1 MNTTTLILGGGFGGI
16 VTANTLREL
25 LPAEHKIILIDKN
38 STFHIGAT
46 KTWIMLG
53 ERTPEQVTR
62 NLSALSSRGIEFI
75 QAEVQ
80 KIDPV
85 KRKVVTSKKTFH
97 GDFLVLAL
105 GADMNLGK
113 IPGLRLGEPGLEAAA
128 ETFYTLE
135 GALRL
140 REILPKFDRGELVTL
155 IPATPFKCPPGPY
168 EAAMLLHEYFTKR
181 GHRGN
186 IKLSV
191 HTVEPRPMAT
201 AGPQMGQFIRE
212 ELQKRDIH
220 LATEKRCKNVD
231 GAKRLINFEDGSTA
245 PFDLLIAI
253 PPHEAPQ
260 AIREAGLTDASGWI
274 PVDPKT
280 LKTSVDRV
288 YAIGDLCKV
297 PLPGRFKPEM
307 PLVLPKAGVFAEA
320 HGRVVAHQIA
330 AAALG
335 QISPEVYDGKGYCYI
350 EMGDRQAVRGDGEFF
365 TLPHPQMTAQP
376 ADLAQKQAWAEEWV
390 RRYL

>member
-1 MNTTTLILGGGFGGI
+1 MNATTTLILGGGFGGI
-16 VTANTLREL
+16 VTANTLRGL
-25 LPAEHKIILIDKN
+25 LPAEHKIVIIDKK
-38 STFHIGAT
+38 STFNIGAT

-53 ERTPEQVTR
+53 ERTLEQVTR
-62 NLSALSSRGIEFI
+62 NLSALSSRGIDFT

-85 KRKVVTSKKTFH
+85 KREVVTSEKTLH

-113 IPGLRLGEPGLEAAA
+113 VPGLEAAA

-140 REILPKFDRGELVTL
+140 REVLPKFTSGDLVML
-155 IPATPFKCPPGPY
+155 IPAKPFKCPPGPY

-181 GHRGN
+181 GHRDK
-186 IKLSV
+186 IKLSI
-191 HTVEPRPMAT
+191 HTIEPRPMGT

-220 LATEKRCKNVD
+220 LSTEKRCKSVD

-253 PPHEAPQ
+253 PPHEAPL
-260 AIREAGLTDASGWI
+260 AVRAADLTDASGWI

-330 AAALG
+330 AEALG
-335 QISPEVYDGKGYCYI
+335 KTPSEVYDGKGYCYI

-376 ADLAQKQAWAEEWV
+376 TDLAQKQAWAEDWV
-390 RRYL
+390 NRYL

>member
-1 MNTTTLILGGGFGGI
+1 MIKTTTLILGGGFGGI

-25 LPAEHKIILIDKN
+25 LPPEHEIILIDKK

-53 ERTPEQVTR
+53 ERAPEQVMR
-62 NLSALSSRGIEFI
+62 NLNALSNRGIDFV

-85 KRKVVTSKKTFH
+85 KREAVTSKKTWR
-97 GDFLVLAL
+97 GDFLVLAM
-105 GADMNLGK
+105 GADMNLNK
-113 IPGLRLGEPGLEAAA
+113 IPGLEAAA
-128 ETFYTLE
+128 QTFYTLE

-140 REILPKFDRGELVTL
+140 REELPKFASGELVML

-181 GHRGN
+181 GRRDK
-186 IKLSV
+186 IKLSLY
-191 HTVEPRPMAT
+191 TVEPTPMAT
-201 AGPQMGQFIRE
+201 AGPQMGQFITG
-212 ELQKRDIH
+212 ELQKRDI
-220 LATEKRCKNVD
+220 AFYNQKRCKNVD
-231 GAKRLINFEDGSTA
+231 GANRVINFEDGNTA

-253 PPHEAPQ
+253 PPHKVPTAV
-260 AIREAGLTDASGWI
+260 REAGLTDASGWI

-297 PLPGRFKPEM
+297 PLPGRFEPEM

-330 AAALG
+330 AEVLG
-335 QISPEVYDGKGYCYI
+335 QKSAETFDGLGFCYI
-350 EMGDRQAVRGDGEFF
+350 ETGDQQAVRGDGEFF
-365 TLPHPQMTAQP
+365 ALPHPQMTAQP
-376 ADLAQKQAWAEEWV
+376 TNLAQKQAWAEDWMK
-390 RRYL
+390 RYL

>member
-1 MNTTTLILGGGFGGI
+1 MNTTTTLILGGGFGGI
-16 VTANTLREL
+16 VTANTLRGL
-25 LPAEHKIILIDKN
+25 LPAEHKIILIDKK
-38 STFHIGAT
+38 STFSIGAT

-53 ERTPEQVTR
+53 ERTPEQVTH
-62 NLSALSSRGIEFI
+62 NLSALSSRGIDFV
-75 QAEVQ
+75 QLEVQ

-85 KRKVVTSKKTFH
+85 RREVVTSNKTWR

-105 GADMNLGK
+105 GADMNLGNV
-113 IPGLRLGEPGLEAAA
+113 PGLEAA

-140 REILPKFDRGELVTL
+140 REMLPKFDRGELAML

-181 GHRGN
+181 GHRDK
-186 IKLSV
+186 IKLSI
-191 HTVEPRPMAT
+191 HTVEPRPMGT

-212 ELQKRDIH
+212 ELQKRDIQ
-220 LATEKRCKNVD
+220 LSTEKRCKSVD
-231 GAKRLINFEDGSTA
+231 GAKHLITFEDGSTA

-253 PPHEAPQ
+253 PPHEAPLPV
-260 AIREAGLTDASGWI
+260 REASLTDASGWI

-280 LKTSVDRV
+280 LKTNVDRV

-330 AAALG
+330 AEALG
-335 QISPEVYDGKGYCYI
+335 QTPTEIYNGKGYCYI

-365 TLPHPQMTAQP
+365 TLPHPKMTAQP
-376 ADLAQKQAWAEEWV
+376 ANLAQKQAWAEDWV

>member
-1 MNTTTLILGGGFGGI
+1 MSKTTTLILGGGFGGI
-16 VTANTLREL
+16 AAANTLRQL
-25 LPAEHKIILIDKN
+25 LPAEHEIIIVDKK
-38 STFHIGAT
+38 STFNLGAT
-46 KTWIMLG
+46 KTWVMLG
-53 ERTPEQVTR
+53 ECAPEQVMR
-62 NLSALSSRGIEFI
+62 NLNVLSNRGIDFV

-80 KIDPV
+80 KIDPL
-85 KRKVVTSKKTFH
+85 KREVVTSNKTLR

-105 GADMNLGK
+105 GADLNVSK
-113 IPGLRLGEPGLEAAA
+113 VPGLESAA
-128 ETFYTLE
+128 ETFYTLA

-140 REILPKFDRGELVTL
+140 RQALPKFASGNLVIL

-168 EAAMLLHEYFTKR
+168 EAAMLLHEYFLNR
-181 GHRGN
+181 GRRDK
-186 IKLSV
+186 IKLSIY
-191 HTVEPRPMAT
+191 TLEAAPMAT

-220 LATEKRCKNVD
+220 LATEKRCKSVD
-231 GAKRLINFEDGSTA
+231 GVKGLIDFEDGSTA

-260 AIREAGLTDASGWI
+260 AVRDAGLTDASGWI
-274 PVDPKT
+274 PVDPQS
-280 LKTSVDRV
+280 LKTNVEHV

-297 PLPGRFKPEM
+297 PLPGRFKPEV

-330 AAALG
+330 AKVLG
-335 QISPEVYDGKGYCYI
+335 KEATETFNGLGYCYI
-350 EMGDRQAVRGDGEFF
+350 ETGNQQAVRGDGEFF
-365 TLPHPQMTAQP
+365 ALPHPQMKARP

-390 RRYL
+390 KRYL

>member
-1 MNTTTLILGGGFGGI
+1 MNATTTLILGGGFGGI

-25 LPAEHKIILIDKN
+25 LPPEHKIILIDKN

-62 NLSALSSRGIEFI
+62 SLSALSSRGIEFV

-80 KIDPV
+80 KIDSE
-85 KRKVVTSKKTFH
+85 KRQVVTSKKTWR

-113 IPGLRLGEPGLEAAA
+113 VPGLESAAQ
-128 ETFYTLE
+128 TFYTLE

-140 REILPKFDRGELVTL
+140 REMLPKFTSGELVTL

-181 GHRGN
+181 GHRDK
-186 IKLSV
+186 IKLSLN
-191 HTVEPRPMAT
+191 TVEPRPMAT

-231 GAKRLINFEDGSTA
+231 GAKRLINFEDGSSA
-245 PFDLLIAI
+245 HFDLLIAI

-260 AIREAGLTDASGWI
+260 AVRAAGLTDASGWI

-280 LKTSVDRV
+280 LKTSLDRV

-330 AAALG
+330 AEVLG
-335 QISPEVYDGKGYCYI
+335 KESTETFDGVGYCYI
-350 EMGDRQAVRGDGEFF
+350 ETGDQQAVRGDGEFF
-365 TLPHPQMTAQP
+365 ALPHPHMVAQP
-376 ADLAQKQAWAEEWV
+376 ADLAQKQAWAEDWV
-390 RRYL
+390 KKYL

>member
-1 MNTTTLILGGGFGGI
+1 MNTTTSLILGGGFGGI
-16 VTANTLREL
+16 VTANTLRQL
-25 LPAEHKIILIDKN
+25 LPAAHKIVLIDKKA
-38 STFHIGAT
+38 TFNIGAT

-53 ERTPEQVTR
+53 ERTPEQVMR
-62 NLSALSSRGIEFI
+62 NLSALSSRGIDFV

-85 KRKVVTSKKTFH
+85 KREVVTSNKTWR

-105 GADMNLGK
+105 GADMNLSK
-113 IPGLRLGEPGLEAAA
+113 ISGLEAA

-140 REILPKFDRGELVTL
+140 REMLPKFTSSELVIL

-181 GHRGN
+181 GRRDK
-186 IKLSV
+186 IKLSLY
-191 HTVEPRPMAT
+191 TVEPAPMAT
-201 AGPQMGQFIRE
+201 AGPQMGQFIIG
-212 ELQKRDIH
+212 ELQKRDI
-220 LATEKRCKNVD
+220 AFYNQKRCKNVD
-231 GAKRLINFEDGSTA
+231 STNHVINFEDGSTA

-253 PPHEAPQ
+253 PPHEAPP
-260 AIREAGLTDASGWI
+260 AVREAGLTDASGWI

-288 YAIGDLCKV
+288 YAIGDLSKV

-330 AAALG
+330 AEMLG
-335 QISPEVYDGKGYCYI
+335 QEAAETFDGLGYCYI
-350 EMGDRQAVRGDGEFF
+350 ETGEQQAVRGDGEFF
-365 TLPHPQMTAQP
+365 ALPHPQMTAQP
-376 ADLAQKQAWAEEWV
+376 TSLAQKQAWAEAWV
-390 RRYL
+390 KKYL

>member
-1 MNTTTLILGGGFGGI
+1 MNATTTLILGGGFGGI
-16 VTANTLREL
+16 VTANTLRGL
-25 LPAEHKIILIDKN
+25 LPAEHKIVLIDK
-38 STFHIGAT
+38 SATFNIGAT

-53 ERTPEQVTR
+53 ERTPEQVTH
-62 NLSALSSRGIEFI
+62 NLSALSNRGIGFV

-85 KRKVVTSKKTFH
+85 KREVVTSKKTLC

-113 IPGLRLGEPGLEAAA
+113 VPGLEAAA
-128 ETFYTLE
+128 QTFYTLD

-140 REILPKFDRGELVTL
+140 CEVLPKFDRGELVML

-181 GHRGN
+181 GHSDK
-186 IKLSV
+186 IKLSI
-191 HTVEPRPMAT
+191 HTVEPTPMGT
-201 AGPQMGQFIRE
+201 AGPQMGQFIRGE
-212 ELQKRDIH
+212 MQKRDIALH
-220 LATEKRCKNVD
+220 TQRRCKSIDVTS
-231 GAKRLINFEDGSTA
+231 RRITFEDGSTA

-253 PPHEAPQ
+253 PPHEAPLPVR
-260 AIREAGLTDASGWI
+260 AAGLTDASGWI

-297 PLPGRFKPEM
+297 SLPGRFKPEM

-335 QISPEVYDGKGYCYI
+335 KTPSEVYDGKGYCYI
-350 EMGDRQAVRGDGEFF
+350 EMGDRQALKGDGEFF
-365 TLPHPQMTAQP
+365 ALPHPYMNAQSPDTAMYE
-376 ADLAQKQAWAEEWV
+376 AKFAWAEDWV

>member
-1 MNTTTLILGGGFGGI
+1 MTKTTTLILGGGFGGI
-16 VTANTLREL
+16 VTANTLRTL
-25 LPAEHKIILIDKN
+25 LPAEHKIILLDKKA
-38 STFHIGAT
+38 TFYIGAT

-53 ERTPEQVTR
+53 ERTPEQVMR
-62 NLSALSSRGIEFI
+62 NLSALASRGIDFV

-80 KIDPV
+80 KIDSV
-85 KRKVVTSKKTFH
+85 KREVVTSNATWR

-105 GADMNLGK
+105 GADMNLKK
-113 IPGLRLGEPGLEAAA
+113 IPGLEAAA
-128 ETFYTLE
+128 QTFYTLE

-140 REILPKFDRGELVTL
+140 REELPKFSSGELVML

-181 GHRGN
+181 GRRDK
-186 IKLSV
+186 IKLSL

-201 AGPQMGQFIRE
+201 AGPQMGQFITT
-212 ELQKRDIH
+212 ELQKRDI
-220 LATEKRCKNVD
+220 AFYSQKRCTNVD
-231 GAKRLINFEDGSTA
+231 SANRVIHFEDGSTA
-245 PFDLLIAI
+245 SFDLLIAI

-260 AIREAGLTDASGWI
+260 AVREAGLTDASGWI

-280 LKTSVDRV
+280 LKTSANRV
-288 YAIGDLCKV
+288 YAIGDLSKV

-330 AAALG
+330 AAVLG
-335 QISPEVYDGKGYCYI
+335 QPAAETFDGLGYCYI
-350 EMGDRQAVRGDGEFF
+350 ETGDQQAVRGDGEFF
-365 TLPHPQMTAQP
+365 ALPHPQMTAKP
-376 ADLAQKQAWAEEWV
+376 SDLAQKQAWAEEWV
-390 RRYL
+390 KKYL

>member
-1 MNTTTLILGGGFGGI
+1 MNTTTSLILGGGFGGI
-16 VTANTLREL
+16 VTANTLRGL
-25 LPAEHKIILIDKN
+25 LPSEHKIVLIDKK
-38 STFHIGAT
+38 STFNLGAT

-62 NLSALSSRGIEFI
+62 NLNALSSRGIDFV

-85 KRKVVTSKKTFH
+85 KREVVTSVATWR

-105 GADMNLGK
+105 GADMNPGK
-113 IPGLRLGEPGLEAAA
+113 VPGLEAA
-128 ETFYTLE
+128 ETFYTLD

-140 REILPKFDRGELVTL
+140 REMLPHFTSGELVIL
-155 IPATPFKCPPGPY
+155 IPAIPFKCPPGPY

-181 GHRGN
+181 GHRHK
-186 IKLSV
+186 IKLSI
-191 HTVEPRPMAT
+191 HTVELAPMGT
-201 AGPQMGQFIRE
+201 AGPQMGQFIRGE
-212 ELQKRDIH
+212 MQKRDIALH
-220 LATEKRCKNVD
+220 TQKRCQSVD
-231 GAKRLINFEDGSTA
+231 AASRRITFENGSSA
-245 PFDLLIAI
+245 PFDLLIVI
-253 PPHEAPQ
+253 PPHEAP
-260 AIREAGLTDASGWI
+260 ATVRAAGLTDASGWI

-330 AAALG
+330 AEVLG
-335 QISPEVYDGKGYCYI
+335 QQATETFDGRGYCYI
-350 EMGDRQAVRGDGEFF
+350 ETGDQQAVRGDGEFF
-365 TLPHPQMTAQP
+365 ALPHPQMTAQP
-376 ADLAQKQAWAEEWV
+376 SDLAQKQAWAEEWV
-390 RRYL
+390 KKYL

>member
-1 MNTTTLILGGGFGGI
+1 MNATTTLILGGGFGGI

-25 LPAEHKIILIDKN
+25 LPAEHKIVLIDKKA
-38 STFHIGAT
+38 TFNIGAA

-62 NLSALSSRGIEFI
+62 NLSALSNRGIDFV

-80 KIDPV
+80 KIDQI
-85 KRKVVTSKKTFH
+85 KREVVTSKEAWR

-105 GADMNLGK
+105 GADVNLGK
-113 IPGLRLGEPGLEAAA
+113 VPGLEAAA
-128 ETFYTLE
+128 QTFYTLE

-140 REILPKFDRGELVTL
+140 REVLPKFDRGELVML

-181 GHRGN
+181 GRRDK
-186 IKLSV
+186 IKLSI
-191 HTVEPRPMAT
+191 HTVEPAPMAT
-201 AGPQMGQFIRE
+201 AGPQMGQFIIG
-212 ELQKRDIH
+212 ELQKRDI
-220 LATEKRCKNVD
+220 AFYNQKRCKNVD
-231 GAKRLINFEDGSTA
+231 SANRAINFEDGSTA
-245 PFDLLIAI
+245 HFDLLIAI
-253 PPHEAPQ
+253 PPHEAPST
-260 AIREAGLTDASGWI
+260 IREAGLTDASGWI

-280 LKTSVDRV
+280 LKTSADRV

-330 AAALG
+330 AEVLG
-335 QISPEVYDGKGYCYI
+335 QEAAETFDGLGYCYI
-350 EMGDRQAVRGDGEFF
+350 ETGDHQAVRGDGEFF
-365 TLPHPQMTAQP
+365 ALPHPQMTAQP
-376 ADLAQKQAWAEEWV
+376 SDLAQKQAWAEDWMK
-390 RRYL
+390 RYL

>member
-1 MNTTTLILGGGFGGI
+1 MNATTTLILGGGFGGI
-16 VTANTLREL
+16 VTANTLRAL
-25 LPAEHKIILIDKN
+25 LPPEHKIALIDKN

-53 ERTPEQVTR
+53 ERAPEQVTR
-62 NLSALSSRGIEFI
+62 NLSALSSRGIEFV

-85 KRKVVTSKKTFH
+85 KREIVTSKKTLR

-113 IPGLRLGEPGLEAAA
+113 IPGLEAA
-128 ETFYTLE
+128 ETFYTLD

-140 REILPKFDRGELVTL
+140 REVLPKFDRGELVML

-181 GHRGN
+181 GHRDK

-191 HTVEPRPMAT
+191 HTVEPTPMAT

-245 PFDLLIAI
+245 SFDLLIAI
-253 PPHEAPQ
+253 PPHEAPLPV
-260 AIREAGLTDASGWI
+260 REAGLTDASGWI

-280 LKTSVDRV
+280 LKTSIDRV

-330 AAALG
+330 AEVLG
-335 QISPEVYDGKGYCYI
+335 QESAETYNGLGYCYI
-350 EMGDRQAVRGDGEFF
+350 ETGDQQAVRGDGEFF
-365 TLPHPQMTAQP
+365 ALPHPQMAAKP

-390 RRYL
+390 KRYL

>member
-1 MNTTTLILGGGFGGI
+1 MNATTTLILGGGFGGI
-16 VTANTLREL
+16 VTANTLRQL

-62 NLSALSSRGIEFI
+62 NLSALSSRGIEFV

-80 KIDPV
+80 KIDPA
-85 KRKVVTSKKTFH
+85 KREVVTSNKTLR

-105 GADMNLGK
+105 GADMNLSK
-113 IPGLRLGEPGLEAAA
+113 ISGLEAA

-140 REILPKFDRGELVTL
+140 REMLPKFTSGELVTL

-181 GHRGN
+181 GHRDK
-186 IKLSV
+186 IKLSLN
-191 HTVEPRPMAT
+191 TVEPRPMAT

-220 LATEKRCKNVD
+220 LATEKRCKSVD

-260 AIREAGLTDASGWI
+260 AVREAGLNDASGWI

-280 LKTSVDRV
+280 LKTSIDRV

-330 AAALG
+330 AEVLG
-335 QISPEVYDGKGYCYI
+335 QQAAETFDGLGYCYI
-350 EMGDRQAVRGDGEFF
+350 ETGDRQAVRGDGEFF
-365 TLPHPQMTAQP
+365 ALPHPQMTAKP
-376 ADLAQKQAWAEEWV
+376 SDLAQKQAWAEEWV
-390 RRYL
+390 KRYL